1 MIRAFI
7 MCASLLLS
15 LTILVGR
22 LGIFE
27 TFIVILAFNIGWP
40 LSNQLLTSIFI
51 KKGVST
57 ITYDQYGTTYLFVF
71 AGFFAI
77 TASIFLNCRS
87 GSRKAQT
94 TNVSA
99 AYGIIGTGIIFA
111 FFPFTGTISAGLGNL
126 PRIFAGPLNIY
137 FTLVTSTICTYIFSA
152 LFGGG
157 KVGVR
162 QSIVGVLSGGV
173 MVSAVAASL
182 NNIGANIAIGA
193 FAGLVSGFWLRV
205 ITPRLN
211 ARGSF
216 DNLGLLGAV
225 VLNATIGQFALA
237 PALYRIYYN
246 LEYNLQGLGTGGL
259 NIDIS
264 DSKSYTYQLSYF
276 AISAGIAICTAVIA
290 SILTCCC
297 RNSVNDF
304 RTNKLVSANFG
315 LYRFEEEKPP
325 VSH

>member
-1 MIRAFI
+1 LILFEIGIIFAYGFSVEFVQQPETSTTIRNDFSGSEIYLILCAIVSIMGYGLLLSYNYNSALSGLGTTLLSVFVTVQLAPLMISFWTKVFETSFDTDVGVQISNDVMIRAFI

-162 QSIVGVLSGGV
+162 
-173 MVSAVAASL
+173 
-182 NNIGANIAIGA
+182 
-193 FAGLVSGFWLRV
+193 
-205 ITPRLN
+205 
-211 ARGSF
+211 
-216 DNLGLLGAV
+216 
-225 VLNATIGQFALA
+225 
-237 PALYRIYYN
+237 
-246 LEYNLQGLGTGGL
+246 
-259 NIDIS
+259 
-264 DSKSYTYQLSYF
+264 
-276 AISAGIAICTAVIA
+276 
-290 SILTCCC
+290 
-297 RNSVNDF
+297 
-304 RTNKLVSANFG
+304 
-315 LYRFEEEKPP
+315 
-325 VSH
+325 